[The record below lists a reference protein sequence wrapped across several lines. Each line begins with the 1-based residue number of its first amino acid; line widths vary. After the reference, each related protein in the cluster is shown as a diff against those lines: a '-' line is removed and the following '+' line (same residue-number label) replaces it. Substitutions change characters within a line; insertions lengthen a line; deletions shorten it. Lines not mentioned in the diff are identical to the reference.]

1 MGRPN
6 LFHFA
11 SSELSQDAFFCWL
24 ASCADPSV
32 INPELRSVGRSFLDL
47 LALKKDVTLPVLI
60 ESVSAR
66 RQVNKIDIVIEIN
79 HSIVFIIE
87 DKAGTSEHSNQ
98 LRRYLDWAM
107 EYYSG
112 WQVLPI
118 YIQTYLQASFQDVA
132 EQGFGVVTRSEL
144 IQMIPGTCEDSV
156 LNQFR
161 EHLVQLEAKYSA
173 FVEGSEWDSYAWQG
187 YLNRISQGIEHCG
200 WSYVPNPSGGFYAA
214 YWGWTVTEYGE
225 MYLQVSEK
233 QLSVRIQPSDGT
245 SAETI
250 RRLYALALE
259 FKGWSVP
266 LQSKPRRGRTL
277 NLVTLDLDHRK
288 FDADGKID
296 VELTL
301 NGLLS
306 STEKFKHFVGSVMGS

>member
-1 MGRPN
+1 
-6 LFHFA
+6 L
-11 SSELSQDAFFCWL
+11 
-24 ASCADPSV
+24 
-32 INPELRSVGRSFLDL
+32 
-47 LALKKDVTLPVLI
+47 
-60 ESVSAR
+60 
-66 RQVNKIDIVIEIN
+66 
-79 HSIVFIIE
+79 
-87 DKAGTSEHSNQ
+87 
-98 LRRYLDWAM
+98 
-107 EYYSG
+107 
-112 WQVLPI
+112 
-118 YIQTYLQASFQDVA
+118 
-132 EQGFGVVTRSEL
+132 
-144 IQMIPGTCEDSV
+144 
-156 LNQFR
+156 
-161 EHLVQLEAKYSA
+161 
-173 FVEGSEWDSYAWQG
+173 YAWQG

-250 RRLYALALE
+250 SRLYALALE
-259 FKGWSVP
+259 FKGWSLP

-288 FDADGKID
+288 FDADGNID